1 MSSKQNIV
9 GFLDDVTNTRIY
21 GWALV
26 QNQETAVAITLKFN
40 DQEIITLLAQVLRHD
55 VVDAGLHPTGYC
67 GFDLDLQKEGIELP
81 PNCKVQV
88 YAGEAQVELVNSPWF
103 YYSDAYLAEI
113 QEETAVIKF
122 DEDDKKI
129 LILGMGKSGTSI
141 LTYRIADVD
150 ANIKVYFEPYTTQCL
165 NHIEFHRKIYR
176 KYDSYITKALY
187 YPQYPQQLALVG
199 GYYNKK
205 VCIIRDP
212 RDLLISTFFYSW
224 NKSDNPPHDKFPA
237 ALKLVLQKEKE
248 PQAVDFTTLLAIRPE
263 VPTSILDSV
272 QNLCDL
278 TNNLGEDWHIL
289 KYEDFVTNKVTGLN
303 AYLGFPINLEA
314 SVPGQLK
321 RVERSK
327 KFDNWRR
334 WFTENDVQHLKPQL
348 DNYLACLNYDP
359 DDWTLAANPQ
369 LSPSEG
375 SEYMT
380 KIFAPPPKKG
390 LDALKNALASSSLG
404 KRFRNL

>member
-9 GFLDDVTNTRIY
+9 GFLDDVSPTRIY
-21 GWALV
+21 GWALLED
-26 QNQETAVAITLKFN
+26 QETAVTITLKFN
-40 DQEIITLLAQVLRHD
+40 DEEVITLPAQVLRHD
-55 VVDAGLHPTGYC
+55 VADAGLHPTGYC
-67 GFDLDLQKEGIELP
+67 GFDLNLQQAGIKLP

-88 YAGEAQVELVNSPWF
+88 YAGTEQVELVNSPWF
-103 YYSDAYLAEI
+103 YYSDSYLQEI
-113 QEETAVIKF
+113 KQETESLEF
-122 DEDDKKI
+122 EEDAKKI
-129 LILGMGKSGTSI
+129 LVLGMGKSGTSI

-150 ANIKVYFEPYTTQCL
+150 ANMKVYFEPYTTQCL

-187 YPQYPQQLALVG
+187 YPQYPQQLALVA

-205 VCIIRDP
+205 ICIIRDP

-224 NKSDNPPHDKFPA
+224 NKSDNPPREKFPS

-248 PQAVDFTTLLAIRPE
+248 PQTVDFTALLALRPE
-263 VPTSILDSV
+263 VPASILDSV
-272 QNLCDL
+272 RNLCAL
-278 TNNLGEDWHIL
+278 TKNLGDEWHIL
-289 KYEDFVTNKVTGLN
+289 KYEDFVTNNVVGLN
-303 AYLGFPINLEA
+303 DYLGFPISLEA

-334 WFTENDVQHLKPQL
+334 WFTENDVQQLKPQL
-348 DNYLACLNYDP
+348 DEYLACLRYDP
-359 DDWTLAANPQ
+359 EDWTLAANPT
-369 LSPSEG
+369 LSPAEG

-380 KIFAPPPKKG
+380 KIFAPPPQKG
-390 LDALKNALASSSLG
+390 FTKLKDWLATTKFARKLM
-404 KRFRNL
+404 K